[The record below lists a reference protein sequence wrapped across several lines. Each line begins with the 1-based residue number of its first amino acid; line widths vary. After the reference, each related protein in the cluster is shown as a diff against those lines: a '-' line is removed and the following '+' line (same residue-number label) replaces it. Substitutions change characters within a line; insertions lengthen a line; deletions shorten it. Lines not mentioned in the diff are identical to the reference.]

1 MKSKIASGVWL
12 VFFGIIALLHNF
24 NIIDF
29 NFWAILTYWPLL
41 IISIGLNLIFQNR
54 ENGSKILLAANI
66 LLCLF
71 LTYQG
76 LTSKERLFDWRFQNT
91 AMNKEQLAHT
101 SSDVKVD
108 YKSVDRAELEFNLG
122 AAKVNIGELAT
133 PYMLTAKGT
142 NAHAGIKV
150 ESSYRDDKAI
160 IELNTYS
167 RDTISN
173 KSGNID
179 VSLHPEPNWD
189 LTFNMGAAS
198 FTADLTAHKI
208 HNLEVNAGAADL
220 RLKLGL
226 PTIDKTHVEINAAA
240 SSTTI
245 QIPRDAACQVE
256 TSILFSSKK
265 LKEFI
270 KKDNVYQTENF
281 DQASK
286 KYYIKIN
293 GAANSLNIN
302 RY

>member
-12 VFFGIIALLHNF
+12 VFFGTIALLHNF

-54 ENGSKILLAANI
+54 VNGSKILLAANI

-76 LTSKERLFDWRFQNT
+76 LTSKERLFDWTFQNT
-91 AMNKEQLAHT
+91 AMNKEQLDHT

-108 YKSVDRAELEFNLG
+108 YQPVERAELEFNLG
-122 AAKVNIGELAT
+122 AAKVNIRELAT
-133 PYMLTAKGT
+133 PYILTAKGT
-142 NAHAGIKV
+142 NPYAGIKV
-150 ESSYRDDKAI
+150 ESSYRDDKAV

-167 RDTISN
+167 RDSVSN
-173 KSGNID
+173 KSGNIE
-179 VSLHPEPNWD
+179 VSLHPEPTWD

-198 FTADLTAHKI
+198 FYADLTTHKI
-208 HNLEVNAGAADL
+208 HKMEVNAGAADL
-220 RLKLGL
+220 RLKLGI
-226 PTIDKTHVEINAAA
+226 PTSDKTDIEINAAA

-245 QIPRDAACQVE
+245 QIPHDAACQVE

-265 LKEFI
+265 LKDFI

-286 KYYIKIN
+286 KYYIKVN